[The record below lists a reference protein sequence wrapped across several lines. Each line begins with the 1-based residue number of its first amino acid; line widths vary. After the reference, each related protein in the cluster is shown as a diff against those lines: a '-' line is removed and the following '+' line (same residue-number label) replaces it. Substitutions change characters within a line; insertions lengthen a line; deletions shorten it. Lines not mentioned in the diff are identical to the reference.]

1 LADFI
6 VEVKTRFAVAVH
18 RRRRRRGRRGRGRG
32 RGRRRRRSRGRKK
45 NINKNYQQQTSLPK
59 NVPLCSTHRVLIMI
73 LVALQAMILP
83 GFVLIRAKMTIFTFL
98 LPGIIVKSG

>member
-6 VEVKTRFAVAVH
+6 VEVITRFAVAV
-18 RRRRRRGRRGRGRG
+18 RRRREGGGRGRRGR
-32 RGRRRRRSRGRKK
+32 RRRRGRKK